1 MIASEDQEKT
11 TFTCPYG
18 TFAFQ
23 HMPFGLCN
31 ALGTFQQCMMAIFS
45 KFLEESMKIFMDD
58 FSVFGNLFYVCLAN
72 LEKVLKKCEDT
83 NLVLNWEKCH
93 FMVNKGIVLKH
104 KVSKKGLEVD
114 QAKIKVV
121 KKLPPPTNVKT
132 LRSFLRHEGF
142 YRKFVK
148 DFSKIAHPLNALLEI
163 N

>member
-83 NLVLNWEKCH
+83 NLVLN
-93 FMVNKGIVLKH
+93 
-104 KVSKKGLEVD
+104 
-114 QAKIKVV
+114 
-121 KKLPPPTNVKT
+121 
-132 LRSFLRHEGF
+132 
-142 YRKFVK
+142 
-148 DFSKIAHPLNALLEI
+148 
-163 N
+163 

>member
-1 MIASEDQEKT
+1 
-11 TFTCPYG
+11 
-18 TFAFQ
+18 
-23 HMPFGLCN
+23 
-31 ALGTFQQCMMAIFS
+31 
-45 KFLEESMKIFMDD
+45 
-58 FSVFGNLFYVCLAN
+58 
-72 LEKVLKKCEDT
+72 
-83 NLVLNWEKCH
+83 
-93 FMVNKGIVLKH
+93 MVNKRIVLKH

-132 LRSFLRHEGF
+132 LRSFLGHEGF